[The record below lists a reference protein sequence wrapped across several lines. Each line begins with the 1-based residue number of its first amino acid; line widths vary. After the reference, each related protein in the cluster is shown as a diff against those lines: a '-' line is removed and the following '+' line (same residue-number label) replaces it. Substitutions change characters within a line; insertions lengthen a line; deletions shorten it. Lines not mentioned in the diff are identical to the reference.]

1 MAVSAVVGIISAV
14 GAGIAY
20 GFSAAVVMTGFA
32 VGAGLSAL
40 SKALAPKVDL
50 GAQIRGTTVTTRDA
64 AGSRKIVYG
73 RMRVGGNVVFIH
85 HAGADNKYLYLVVAF
100 ATHEIES
107 YEEIWFNDN
116 KIWENGSFVSDW
128 ETYVTID
135 RKYGTAT
142 QGAST
147 ALVNDVTAWTNDHK
161 LSGIAYISFRLEWDQ
176 DKFPQGVPNIT
187 SVIKG
192 KKVYDPRLDST
203 VSYGSGSHR
212 SNDESTWEY
221 SANSALCTRDY
232 LVDEKYGLGEDAST
246 IDLTVIKT
254 AADLCDELIA
264 DASQKIVPN
273 TMVNGTFYEIV
284 ELGTFD
290 YTAVGASSNTVGV
303 RFTASNVGSVFG
315 SGYVTAVFHKRY
327 ECNGRLETANQIKS
341 NIEQILGSMGGRVIY
356 SGGKY
361 HIQGAEYRAPTFSFD
376 ESQIISSIKTQTKQS
391 RRSLYNSV
399 KGTFVSAEKDFKVLD
414 YPAQILK
421 TAAGSFIT
429 GTKYR
434 ILFVG
439 DTDFTAIGAAANEV
453 GVEFTATGAGTGTG
467 TASKSIVED
476 GAKINLDMP
485 LPFVSNNIQAQR
497 LAKIALLRSRQQV
510 VISMTVNLS
519 GLRCKVGDVIN
530 IDYDKLGYSAKT
542 FEIIGYQLTVSQSG
556 EIGVQLDC
564 IETAS
569 SVYDWSTADEEDFL
583 SGGELDLYDGRTVND
598 VTGFTLTED
607 SLLGPDGTLKSSVI
621 LDWTAPDDAFVDFY
635 KIRYNENGT
644 TTYFHV
650 ETKETNLTIQNLDRS
665 GGKTYDFRIQ
675 VQNLLGVSSSGVTLS
690 NQSLGGDT
698 TAPDPV
704 TNVSIESGLKY
715 TATVTWTNPTNADF
729 AYVQIYTDSSGV
741 TKPVSPIAKVNGTE
755 YVYVP
760 RSKAEYSTRRYFWLE
775 AVDFSGNVSTT
786 VGPVNEVILVP
797 KSDEIDGDVSEI
809 ASVGIVTF
817 PAHTVTSSATTFG
830 EFTVP
835 APEDGVKKYGSL
847 SGNLKYQVDSSVDTC
862 LLVLDVQRESKGVT
876 SGTEIGAIVAS
887 GTITQYYYY
896 VEVSGNHV
904 KEIDGYGGIATTQT
918 SPSTIEK
925 PLSVEYQVA
934 TDRTRVIYTSL
945 TQSITTGTLY
955 YNPDRWT
962 SSGSYL
968 SDGAGPYR
976 PMIPTLGAST
986 TVTMPVNLPLAKS
999 DDDETYR
1006 VRVNHLLKSSGTLGL
1021 NQLTAQVFLIA

>member
-1 MAVSAVVGIISAV
+1 MAVSAVVGIISAI
-14 GAGIAY
+14 GAGVAY
-20 GFSAAVVMTGFA
+20 GFAASVVMTGFA
-32 VGAGLSAL
+32 VGFGLSAL

-50 GAQIRGTTVTTRDA
+50 GAQIRGTTVTTRDS

-73 RMRVGGNVVFIH
+73 KMRVGGNVVFIH

-128 ETYVTID
+128 GTYVTID

-246 IDLTVIKT
+246 IDLTAIKT
-254 AADLCDELIA
+254 AADLSDELIA

-284 ELGTFD
+284 ELGTFN

-414 YPAQILK
+414 YPAQILQ

-476 GAKINLDMP
+476 GARINLDMP

-583 SGGELDLYDGRTVND
+583 SGGELDLYNGRTVND

-621 LDWTAPDDAFVDFY
+621 LNWTAPNDAFIDFY

-644 TTYFHV
+644 TTYFHA
-650 ETKETNLTIQNLDRS
+650 ETRETNLTIQNLDRS
-665 GGKTYDFRIQ
+665 GGKTYDFRVQ
-675 VQNLLGVSSSGVTLS
+675 VQNLLGVTSSGVTLS
-690 NQSLGGDT
+690 DQGLQGDT

-704 TNVSIESGLKY
+704 TNVNIESGLKY
-715 TATVTWTNPTNADF
+715 TATITWTNPTNADF
-729 AYVQIYTDSSGV
+729 AYVQIYTDPNGV
-741 TKPVSPIAKVNGTE
+741 TKPADPIAKVNGTE

-786 VGPVNEVILVP
+786 VGPVNEIITLP
-797 KSDEIDGDVSEI
+797 RSDEIDGDVGE
-809 ASVGIVTF
+809 ALTF
-817 PAHTVTSSATTFG
+817 GLYNSGNTTLGTSDVTFG
-830 EFTVP
+830 EFEVP
-835 APEDGVKKYGSL
+835 SPDQDIIKYGTLLAHGGIVTTGSTASFTVKIDVERKSKGAT
-847 SGNLKYQVDSSVDTC
+847 SGNLI
-862 LLVLDVQRESKGVT
+862 
-876 SGTEIGAIVAS
+876 GTIVAS
-887 GTITQYYYY
+887 GGIAAGASYADIA
-896 VEVSGNHV
+896 GNHM
-904 KEIDGYGGIATTQT
+904 KEIDLFGGIATTQT
-918 SPSTIEK
+918 SPSAVYNVT
-925 PLSVEYQVA
+925 SVQYDE
-934 TDRTRVIYTSL
+934 TNDRTRIVYAKFGAITS
-945 TQSITTGTLY
+945 GDFY
-955 YNPDRWT
+955 YNADRWT
-962 SSGSYL
+962 SAGTWLNYSAAEQRYPFPDYSGL
-968 SDGAGPYR
+968 
-976 PMIPTLGAST
+976 MTFMLFQ
-986 TVTMPVNLPLAKS
+986 PLAKTNAS
-999 DDDETYR
+999 ETYR
-1006 VRVNHLLKSSGTLGL
+1006 IRARHHGFTGTSVTMTQGLVGQIQLLS
-1021 NQLTAQVFLIA
+1021 